1 MLSEKTV
8 VIGVSSSIAVYKA
21 VNVVRSL
28 KKLGADVHVIMTVNA
43 TKLMS
48 PVIFENLSGN
58 RCSVDTFDRNFQ
70 WDVMHIAL
78 AKKADYLVIAPATA
92 NVISKIAA
100 GICDDMLTTTVSAMP
115 CGKMIVPAMNTV
127 MYENPI
133 IQGNIEKL
141 KSLGYRF
148 LEPETGMLANGDIG
162 KGRFPGEDLI
172 VEAIVGEVA
181 FEKDLAG
188 KNVLVSAGA
197 TVEAI
202 DPVRFI
208 SNRSTGKMGYEVA
221 RAAWHRGANV
231 TLVLGE
237 NRLSIPKLGGM
248 DIVQVST
255 AQQMQSAMEARF
267 GGANITVMAAAVA
280 DYRPAKR
287 SEQKIKKRGQ
297 SMELALIPNADI
309 LLGLGK
315 RKRADQ
321 KLCGFAM
328 ETENLLDNA
337 RQKLEAKNLDM
348 IVANDLT
355 TEGAGFAVDTNVVTI
370 ITPSNA
376 ELLEKQTKSAIAH
389 ILLDRLK

>member
-92 NVISKIAA
+92 NVISKIAS

-267 GGANITVMAAAVA
+267 DDANITVMAAAVA

-287 SEQKIKKRGQ
+287 SEQKIKKQGQ

>member
-92 NVISKIAA
+92 NVISKIAS

-267 GGANITVMAAAVA
+267 GDANITVMAAAVA

-287 SEQKIKKRGQ
+287 SEQKIKKQGQ
-297 SMELALIPNADI
+297 SLELVLIPNADI

-370 ITPSNA
+370 ITPGNA
-376 ELLEKQTKSAIAH
+376 ESLEKQTKSAIAH

>member
-370 ITPSNA
+370 ITPGNTES
-376 ELLEKQTKSAIAH
+376 LEKQTKSAIAH

>member
-92 NVISKIAA
+92 NVISKIAS

-162 KGRFPGEDLI
+162 KGRFPDEDLI

-267 GGANITVMAAAVA
+267 GDANITVMAAAVA

-287 SEQKIKKRGQ
+287 SEQKIKKQGQ
-297 SMELALIPNADI
+297 SLELVLIPNADI